1 MNKEQNLQLRGLLAE
16 KDQHTNAILN
26 AQSTNNE
33 LEQQVKY
40 FKRVNSQLETIVH
53 SLEKLQFK
61 RKPESYRSTREN
73 NSQTLDKNDK
83 NLSNTKL
90 LEPVLQN
97 EEKFCHACWSLKHE
111 KKIANPK
118 ETYYRS
124 KKKPN

>member
-33 LEQQVKY
+33 LEQQVKS
-40 FKRVNSQLETIVH
+40 FKRVNLQLETTIH

-61 RKPESYRSTREN
+61 KKPESYRRTREN

-83 NLSNTKL
+83 NLSNAKL
-90 LEPVLQN
+90 LEPVPQN
-97 EEKFCHACWSLKHE
+97 EEKLCHACGSLKHE
-111 KKIANPK
+111 KKIANSK

-124 KKKPN
+124 KNIPS